1 MDEIFVWLYPC
12 IVTGGIHISVTFSNV
27 CHRAYDLNS
36 SMAGLVSSSFSVV
49 SHSTLEGP
57 EHMTLG
63 GTCVHNNRV
72 MLPDFCFFLLLS
84 SYTSSFTFSP

>member
-1 MDEIFVWLYPC
+1 MVEWMDRWMDGWMDGWILDGWVDEIFVWLYPC

-57 EHMTLG
+57 EHDPWRDM
-63 GTCVHNNRV
+63 C
-72 MLPDFCFFLLLS
+72 P
-84 SYTSSFTFSP
+84 